1 MKVLEPFEAKLN
13 ETLQHVVGH
22 AAADLSRSTAQESHI
37 GNLSQCST
45 GETDSNRYRFGQSAD
60 PQSGIPSCPITSRML
75 FNVLPS
81 DTLVTM
87 RLSGAQIK
95 HILGRDVMSLSGLRV
110 KLDASKPEGKRLIS
124 VWFEDGLRLRTEFYT
139 VTTNDFLFM
148 GGDGYKDFAEGIDVE
163 DTGILVRDAL
173 AEHIAHLGTV
183 SPYLDGRIQ
192 VSR

>member
-1 MKVLEPFEAKLN
+1 
-13 ETLQHVVGH
+13 
-22 AAADLSRSTAQESHI
+22 
-37 GNLSQCST
+37 
-45 GETDSNRYRFGQSAD
+45 
-60 PQSGIPSCPITSRML
+60 
-75 FNVLPS
+75 
-81 DTLVTM
+81 M

-110 KLDASKPEGKRLIS
+110 KLDVTKPEGKRLIS
-124 VWFEDGLRLRTEFYT
+124 VRFEDGTPLHDKEFYT
-139 VTTNDFLFM
+139 VTTNDFLLM

-173 AEHIAHLGTV
+173 AEHIARLGTI

>member
-1 MKVLEPFEAKLN
+1 
-13 ETLQHVVGH
+13 
-22 AAADLSRSTAQESHI
+22 
-37 GNLSQCST
+37 
-45 GETDSNRYRFGQSAD
+45 
-60 PQSGIPSCPITSRML
+60 
-75 FNVLPS
+75 
-81 DTLVTM
+81 
-87 RLSGAQIK
+87 
-95 HILGRDVMSLSGLRV
+95 MSLSGLRV

-124 VWFEDGLRLRTEFYT
+124 VRFEDGTPLRDKEFYT